1 MERILTPFIQLCLIS
16 LLARLGYQMAR
27 SPVLPRFAQDLGAPP
42 ELIGFILAA
51 STITGVV
58 GKLPAGAFSDVL
70 GRKRM
75 LTLGAFFFC
84 GPPFLYPLVEDPI
97 GLLLLR
103 FLHGFATAI
112 FSPVATAVVA
122 DLFQKNRGAR
132 VGWFSASGE
141 MGSACGPMIGGLLL
155 ASTHSFA
162 ATYLLV
168 GAVGLLPMV
177 LTSTLP
183 LPETSTPEETP
194 LGDRWKQ
201 FLAGIR
207 EVIRDHTILIASV
220 TEAFMFLGVGALVG
234 FLPLYAKDRGL
245 SDVDV
250 GVILGMQVASAMLS
264 KPLTGRLSDRV
275 GRKPIILLG
284 LICCAAILPLV
295 TLVDTFFTLLVLC
308 MIFGLGTALV
318 TPSTTALVAD
328 LCRAGRHGA
337 ALGVF
342 GSIWDTGEAL
352 GPIVAGFLVVGLGYT
367 QAFTMITLVLVL
379 GILLFALVVEDP
391 SRR

>member
-1 MERILTPFIQLCLIS
+1 MERILTPFVHLCLIS
-16 LLARLGYQMAR
+16 LLARLGSQMAR
-27 SPVLPRFAQDLGAPP
+27 SPVLPWFAEDLGASP

-51 STITGVV
+51 STLTGVV
-58 GKLPAGAFSDVL
+58 GKLPAGALSDVL

-75 LTLGAFFFC
+75 LLLGAFFFC
-84 GPPFLYPLVEDPI
+84 VPPFLYPLVEEPI

-103 FLHGFATAI
+103 FVHGLATAI
-112 FSPVATAVVA
+112 FSPVASAVVA

-132 VGWFSASGE
+132 VGWFSAAGE
-141 MGSACGPMIGGLLL
+141 VGSAGGPMIGGLLL

-168 GAVGLLPMV
+168 GAVSLLPLV
-177 LTSTLP
+177 LTATLP
-183 LPETSTPEETP
+183 LPKTSGPDVAP
-194 LGDRWKQ
+194 RGDRWKQ

-207 EVIRDHTILIASV
+207 EVIQDHTILITSI

-234 FLPLYAKDRGL
+234 FLPLYAKDRGV

-250 GVILGMQVASAMLS
+250 GLILGMQVASAMLS

-275 GRKPIILLG
+275 GRKPMIILG
-284 LICCAAILPLV
+284 LICCAGMLPLI
-295 TLVDTFFTLLVLC
+295 TFFDTFNILLVLC
-308 MIFGLGTALV
+308 MIFGLGTGLV

-352 GPIVAGFLVVGLGYT
+352 GPIIAGFLVVGLGYT
-367 QAFTMITLVLVL
+367 QAFTVIALLLVVST
-379 GILLFALVVEDP
+379 LLFALVIQDP
-391 SRR
+391 LRR